1 MTKGL
6 VRITEFTDAA
16 CPFAFSAEPDLLALR
31 WLYGDQLEWQTRLV
45 VLSEKKGEN
54 EAKGLTLDLVEA
66 NDARLASEHGM
77 PINGARRPH
86 LLVAKPGD
94 LAVKAVQLNQPE
106 FAARFLRALRVA
118 WQTDHR
124 PIDEDAVILEV
135 AQEVGI
141 DRDKLDVWR
150 REPATLAALEDDKA
164 AAREPMSAALGA
176 LDHKL
181 AGPDDERRYT
191 CPSLEITPATDP
203 GRKLVAPGFQS
214 HNAYDLMIANA
225 APEIERGEY
234 ATDILEVLRWADWP
248 LAAVEVGRVMG
259 IDRDAAARELVAA
272 GAFND
277 RGYWSEPVLRDE
289 DQLAAGA
296 APADRL
302 VSRSG
307 F

>member
-1 MTKGL
+1 MRGP
-6 VRITEFTDAA
+6 VSGA
-16 CPFAFSAEPDLLALR
+16 
-31 WLYGDQLEWQTRLV
+31 V
-45 VLSEKKGEN
+45 VLAGCAASPPPYSLRMSTPGTGSLRRSPGTGVGDGTAVKGEN

-150 REPATLAALEDDKA
+150 R
-164 AAREPMSAALGA
+164 
-176 LDHKL
+176 
-181 AGPDDERRYT
+181 
-191 CPSLEITPATDP
+191 
-203 GRKLVAPGFQS
+203 
-214 HNAYDLMIANA
+214 
-225 APEIERGEY
+225 
-234 ATDILEVLRWADWP
+234 
-248 LAAVEVGRVMG
+248 
-259 IDRDAAARELVAA
+259 
-272 GAFND
+272 
-277 RGYWSEPVLRDE
+277 
-289 DQLAAGA
+289 
-296 APADRL
+296 
-302 VSRSG
+302 
-307 F
+307 